1 MIELGKVRDSVIQC
15 FRLNRHLGSGE
26 DSWGLS
32 RDGSVIV
39 VAGRRGAVRV
49 VEDSLTFINK
59 SKRRDK

>member
-26 DSWGLS
+26 DSWRLS

-39 VAGRRGAVRV
+39 VAGRRGG
-49 VEDSLTFINK
+49 S
-59 SKRRDK
+59 RRGRQFDVH